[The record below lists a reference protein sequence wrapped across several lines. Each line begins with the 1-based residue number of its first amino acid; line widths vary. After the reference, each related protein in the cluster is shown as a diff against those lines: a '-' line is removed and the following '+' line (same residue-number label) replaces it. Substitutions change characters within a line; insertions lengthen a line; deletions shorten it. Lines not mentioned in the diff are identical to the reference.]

1 MTVRFKL
8 RLVIAAL
15 GCATIAG
22 CATTDRGLGSGGLSA
37 GVAELRA
44 YGADAGPIAAVEA
57 PEASADLAA
66 AARQTRPA
74 TLDAVAGPELQA
86 MIAEADAAAAQRP
99 PADLFARAASLKTAA
114 GKLRRDGPFI
124 PQRRLSP
131 CLWMSVTNQPALN
144 DAGAIDTYAP
154 VVEPRPGLYLAT
166 VPLNGACLT
175 SGFGMRWGRMHKGV
189 DLFAPINAPIVAAGP
204 GRVIEA
210 RYYKNYGNMLLLDHG
225 GGVYTRYAHLA
236 GFAPAARVGAW
247 VGYGERIGWMGA
259 TSDRAVG
266 RHLHYEILT
275 GDAEGRPGAFGLA
288 ALDPFTLKPAG
299 G

>member
-1 MTVRFKL
+1 MTIRFKL

-22 CATTDRGLGSGGLSA
+22 CATTDRGLGVGEVS
-37 GVAELRA
+37 ELRPYRA
-44 YGADAGPIAAVEA
+44 EAGPIAAAEGPEA
-57 PEASADLAA
+57 PADRAA
-66 AARQTRPA
+66 AA
-74 TLDAVAGPELQA
+74 LDAAAVPDLEA

-131 CLWMSVTNQPALN
+131 CLWMTVTNQPALN
-144 DAGAIDTYAP
+144 DAGAIAAYAP

-275 GDAEGRPGAFGLA
+275 GDAEGRRGAFGLA
-288 ALDPFTLKPAG
+288 AMDPFTLKRPG